1 MSKTWMGS
9 LVSLPPPPNVT
20 PILLA
25 FSKAMRATTT
35 NHTPQTHARAATPS
49 LLHPPGVVPNGMRA
63 LEAISPQLK
72 QELLRQHCD
81 YEQRVMYNK

>member
-1 MSKTWMGS
+1 MSKTRLGS

-20 PILLA
+20 PFLLA
-25 FSKAMRATTT
+25 FRRQCMLPPPTT
-35 NHTPQTHARAATPS
+35 HHSRTHVTTPS

-81 YEQRVMYNK
+81 YEQRVMYDK